1 MTTSDGS
8 QALELRQMLERL
20 WSEVLTRVP
29 STDSGSL
36 ASAELALTTKVG
48 PVLLAVD
55 HLGCRHLL
63 VPMTPDDGGAG
74 DWLSAGVRM
83 TTRVKVAEDRPVR
96 FLDLECRRDDLNGV
110 FTGLVADVCAVVA
123 HRHEISARDLSAML
137 ESWRKLLAG
146 GPQVWTVP
154 RLAGLYGELVVLER
168 LLDRDPTAI
177 GSWVGPTGAPQDFQ
191 SHPHAIEVKS
201 TTAATGR
208 LAHVHGVDQLEPP
221 AAGSLAL
228 VWTRFAPVAG
238 SGTAD
243 GIATIVERCLAKGAS
258 SSLLSR
264 LDQIGLPSL
273 ASQELRDVGFE
284 LVERRIYNVDRSF
297 PAITPARFEGGSV
310 PAGVRGIEYVI
321 DLDTVTALDEDLDAL
336 ANRFLGRS

>member
-1 MTTSDGS
+1 MTTRDGS
-8 QALELRQMLERL
+8 RALELRQMLERL
-20 WSEVLTRVP
+20 WSEVATRVP
-29 STDSGSL
+29 STDSDAL
-36 ASAELALTTKVG
+36 ASAELALTTSAG
-48 PVLLAVD
+48 PLLLSID
-55 HLGCRHLL
+55 HLGYRHLL
-63 VPMTPDDGGAG
+63 VPAAADDRGPV

-83 TTRVKVAEDRPVR
+83 STRVKVVEERPVR

-123 HRHEISARDLSAML
+123 FEREISARSLSAML

-146 GPQVWTVP
+146 SPQEWTVP

-168 LLDRDPTAI
+168 LLDRDSTAT
-177 GSWVGPTGAPQDFQ
+177 GTWVGPAGAPQDFQ

-208 LAHVHGVDQLEPP
+208 LVHVHGVDQLEPP
-221 AAGSLAL
+221 ATGSLAL
-228 VWTRFAPVAG
+228 VWTRFALMT
-238 SGTAD
+238 GTD
-243 GIATIVERCLAKGAS
+243 VDSIATIVERCLAKGAS

-273 ASQELRDVGFE
+273 TSEDLRGVGFE
-284 LVERRIYNVDRSF
+284 LVERRIYEVDPHF
-297 PAITPARFEGGSV
+297 PAITPIRFAGGSV
-310 PAGVRGIEYVI
+310 PAGVRSIEYVV

-336 ANRFLGRS
+336 VDRFLGFS